1 MLTDE
6 QLMQRLQQGHARA
19 LDELYRRHAKP
30 LYLFCASQT
39 RANDPE
45 DIVQDVFMRVIE
57 AADRFNP
64 QKASFRTWLF
74 TIARNRC
81 IDLGRREEKASLIS
95 LDQPPHPAEHQTP
108 LKDMIPDERENA
120 EQRLA
125 RTSDIEAVRD
135 CIRRVQPNEERQA
148 LALYYLTGKALREIG
163 EILGKST
170 SMAKNYVAAAQEKV
184 KRCLERKGF

>member
-6 QLMQRLQQGHARA
+6 QLIRQLQQGKTRA
-19 LDELYRRHAKP
+19 LEELYRRYAKP
-30 LYLFCASQT
+30 LYLFCAAST
-39 RANDPE
+39 RASDPE
-45 DIVQDVFMRVIE
+45 DIVHDVFARVIE

-64 QKASFRTWLF
+64 QKALFRTWLF

-81 IDLGRREEKASLIS
+81 IDLGRREEKVKTVS
-95 LDQPPHPAEHQTP
+95 LDQQIGTSDRETT
-108 LKDMIPDERENA
+108 LKDMLPDGQENA

-125 RTSDIEAVRD
+125 RESEVEAVRD
-135 CIRRVQPNEERQA
+135 CISRIQSDDERKA
-148 LALYYLTGKALREIG
+148 LLLYYTGEKVFREIG

-170 SMAKNYVAAAQEKV
+170 SMAKNYVTAAQEKV

>member
-6 QLMQRLQQGHARA
+6 QLIRQLQQGKTRA
-19 LDELYRRHAKP
+19 LEELYRRYAKP
-30 LYLFCASQT
+30 LYLFCAAST
-39 RANDPE
+39 RASDPE
-45 DIVQDVFMRVIE
+45 DIVHDVFARVIE

-64 QKASFRTWLF
+64 QKALFRTWLF

-81 IDLGRREEKASLIS
+81 IDLGRREEKVKTVS
-95 LDQPPHPAEHQTP
+95 LDQQVGANDRDTT
-108 LKDMIPDERENA
+108 LKDLLPDGQENV

-125 RTSDIEAVRD
+125 RESEVEAVRD
-135 CIRRVQPNEERQA
+135 CISRIQSDDERKA
-148 LALYYLTGKALREIG
+148 LLLYYTGEKVFREIG

-170 SMAKNYVAAAQEKV
+170 SMAKNYVTAAQEKV

>member
-1 MLTDE
+1 
-6 QLMQRLQQGHARA
+6 
-19 LDELYRRHAKP
+19 
-30 LYLFCASQT
+30 
-39 RANDPE
+39 
-45 DIVQDVFMRVIE
+45 
-57 AADRFNP
+57 
-64 QKASFRTWLF
+64 
-74 TIARNRC
+74 
-81 IDLGRREEKASLIS
+81 
-95 LDQPPHPAEHQTP
+95 
-108 LKDMIPDERENA
+108 MIPDERENA

-148 LALYYLTGKALREIG
+148 LALYYLTGKVLREIG

>member
-6 QLMQRLQQGHARA
+6 QLIRQLQQGKTRA
-19 LDELYRRHAKP
+19 LEELYRRYAKP
-30 LYLFCASQT
+30 LYLFCAAST
-39 RANDPE
+39 RASDPE
-45 DIVQDVFMRVIE
+45 DIVHDVFARVIE

-64 QKASFRTWLF
+64 QKALFRTWLF
-74 TIARNRC
+74 AIARNRC
-81 IDLGRREEKASLIS
+81 IDLGRREEKVKTVS
-95 LDQPPHPAEHQTP
+95 LDQPISMSERETT
-108 LKDMIPDERENA
+108 LKDILPDEQENA

-125 RTSDIEAVRD
+125 RESEIDAVRD
-135 CIRRVQPNEERQA
+135 CISRLQSDDEQKA
-148 LALYYLTGKALREIG
+148 LLLYYTGEKVFREIG